1 MGKFIV
7 RRKSSA
13 KVNEHPS
20 ADALSRLSAP
30 AFMHS
35 ASVSTD
41 GAEFAPFSEIQEGP
55 DISQKLSDRRTLVI
69 NSDKGV
75 MQRLRSE
82 AAQQYHVEGV
92 IEYTKTEI
100 PFDLFRAAPLDLTAM
115 LGTEPLDLNNAGA
128 DRTITV
134 RVQGRGG
141 RAYEVIPHAEVHA
154 FLSARGNVR
163 ERVQARTNQSGVATF
178 FVARFYR
185 VLAIVAYPYSE
196 FGPAVLRG
204 DLGSNVRVLCDR
216 LPQNAQRRTA
226 WWHEAVGSDQ
236 DKHGSTNGRSIMVG
250 VIDSGC
256 GPNPALRHVRD
267 LGAFIDGTHEAKAGE
282 DSGSHGTH
290 VCGIIGARTN
300 STVVPF
306 RGIASGSDLMSAR
319 VFSQDA
325 GANQGDIAD
334 ALDEMVNEGVEL
346 VNMSLGSL
354 KKSDIL
360 AEAIDAAYDGGTVCV
375 CAAGNNSGPVS
386 HPAAHSKTIAVS
398 AIGKLGE
405 VEAGSLPA
413 LPNNPTLYGARGYYA
428 ADFTCFGK
436 EVCMTAPGVGI
447 VSTVPERFGMSE
459 TFAMMSGTS
468 MASPIVTGSIAAI
481 LAGRQDYLKMSP
493 RRERS
498 KYVRNVAAV
507 ASKSIELPSEFEGW
521 GLPQI

>member
-41 GAEFAPFSEIQEGP
+41 GAEFAPFSEIQEGS

-267 LGAFIDGTHEAKAGE
+267 LGAFIDGTHEAKAGR
-282 DSGSHGTH
+282 GFW
-290 VCGIIGARTN
+290 IPRN
-300 STVVPF
+300 S
-306 RGIASGSDLMSAR
+306 
-319 VFSQDA
+319 
-325 GANQGDIAD
+325 
-334 ALDEMVNEGVEL
+334 
-346 VNMSLGSL
+346 
-354 KKSDIL
+354 
-360 AEAIDAAYDGGTVCV
+360 C
-375 CAAGNNSGPVS
+375 
-386 HPAAHSKTIAVS
+386 
-398 AIGKLGE
+398 
-405 VEAGSLPA
+405 
-413 LPNNPTLYGARGYYA
+413 
-428 ADFTCFGK
+428 
-436 EVCMTAPGVGI
+436 
-447 VSTVPERFGMSE
+447 
-459 TFAMMSGTS
+459 
-468 MASPIVTGSIAAI
+468 
-481 LAGRQDYLKMSP
+481 
-493 RRERS
+493 
-498 KYVRNVAAV
+498 VRNHWCAN
-507 ASKSIELPSEFEGW
+507 E
-521 GLPQI
+521 Q